1 MRRFNE
7 TCDDENLVSGDG
19 CSVECFVECGYS
31 CDLQHND
38 HDTCQTTCGDG
49 VRAGSE
55 TCDDKNGNNN
65 DGCSESCTIEVGWI
79 TKDGFDSCSTSVMSE
94 CTDNSAPNTAYT
106 ECSSCRNGFT
116 LVAGTCKQDCSTGYT
131 GTAGSCEKC
140 ASGTYKD
147 ATGSAP
153 CNTCDAATPISP
165 LGSVNAAACESC
177 EANQVPKGDK
187 TGCECAPLYTD
198 VQGIC
203 EKDCSTGHT
212 GPAGNCAKCAGGT
225 YKAVTGSAL
234 CETCDAANPISPLG
248 SVNEAACKSCVA
260 NQVPKGDNTGCDCA
274 SFHTNV
280 AGICQEDCVRGHTGT
295 AGSCEKCAGGTYKAV
310 PGSALCKT
318 CNAATPISPV
328 GSVNADVC
336 TQCGT
341 NSVAKTDSTLCICKM
356 GSEKINGAS
365 SCSLCSI
372 RHYKNVEG
380 DGACTLCPPNS
391 MTTGVGKTQW
401 TDCKC
406 DATNG
411 WQATPGLSTVQCEQ
425 KEKIVQKSFELEIA
439 YSIFLANTNNVR
451 SKFQN
456 NLAEIY
462 ETAVDKITLTYHAV
476 ATPKPGRRLLQSIA
490 SAELGGTAVAARI
503 ETYESRPT
511 VANDRLLQELQG
523 RGYTN
528 VIIRA
533 DNYTVEKDGLISDF
547 MWIIL
552 ACIVLCVSVVLIG
565 VMLYKCCQPT
575 RYQEMHE
582 LVAHAAANPTTRNT
596 EVEFIPKT
604 AYSAYNYASSPY
616 DPY

>member
-38 HDTCQTTCGDG
+38 HDICKTTCGDG

-55 TCDDKNGNNN
+55 TCDDENTNNN

-79 TKDGFDSCSTSVMSE
+79 TTNGFDSCSKSVMSE
-94 CTDNSAPNTAYT
+94 CTGNLAPNTAYT

-116 LVAGTCKQDCSTGYT
+116 LVTGTCSQDCSTGYT

-140 ASGTYKD
+140 ARGTYKD

-153 CNTCDAATPISP
+153 CNTCNAVTPISP

-177 EANQVPKGDK
+177 EANQVPKEDK

-198 VQGIC
+198 VQGTC
-203 EKDCSTGHT
+203 EKDCRT
-212 GPAGNCAKCAGGT
+212 
-225 YKAVTGSAL
+225 
-234 CETCDAANPISPLG
+234 
-248 SVNEAACKSCVA
+248 
-260 NQVPKGDNTGCDCA
+260 
-274 SFHTNV
+274 
-280 AGICQEDCVRGHTGT
+280 GHTGT

-310 PGSALCKT
+310 PGSALCET
-318 CNAATPISPV
+318 CNAATPISPE
-328 GSVNADVC
+328 GSVNADAC

-365 SCSLCSI
+365 SCSLCST

-380 DGACTLCPPNS
+380 DNACTLCPLNS

-439 YSIFLANTNNVR
+439 YSVFLANTNNVR
-451 SKFQN
+451 SEFQN

-511 VANDRLLQELQG
+511 VANDRLLQELQD
-523 RGYTN
+523 RGYAN

-552 ACIVLCVSVVLIG
+552 ACIVLCVSVVLIC
-565 VMLYKCCQPT
+565 VIVYKCCQPT